1 MLAAFFRAPS
11 PIELVSCAGD
21 KMAVSCQNFAVLT
34 LHAPW
39 LTAGVLQLWP
49 LPPIFH
55 SRMPAAVHASS
66 VDLAMLLLKPISPE
80 DTTTSKEPGL
90 YLPTP
95 HRRHALTPVAL
106 EYAPAENLPA
116 SHALQVEATVAP
128 TAAEYL
134 PAPQSAQLE
143 EPAVAWNLPAGHDVH
158 AAA

>member
-1 MLAAFFRAPS
+1 MEPHDCPTLAKRA
-11 PIELVSCAGD
+11 LVSASE
-21 KMAVSCQNFAVLT
+21 SCCGKFPHDSPAL
-34 LHAPW
+34 LH
-39 LTAGVLQLWP
+39 TVLQLWP

-66 VDLAMLLLKPISPE
+66 VELAMLLLKPISPE

-134 PAPQSAQLE
+134 PA
-143 EPAVAWNLPAGHDVH
+143 GHDVH
-158 AAA
+158 AAASE